1 MRLIWTNLNNRYYIY
16 TKLFFLSIWL
26 NNWLTMHQVIVPSTT
41 CLWVVAIYLL
51 LGTIMFAEWEGW
63 NYMDSI
69 YFCVTS
75 LTKIGFGDLVPGT
88 SDHDSTMHEVKL
100 VINFVYILLGMAIVA
115 MCYYLLKE
123 EVTVKLTQ
131 FEDKMKDKIWVFK
144 QKVSMNKKWID
155 AFWIQLST
163 KFLLSGTLLLE
174 SSHNLSQRLPQL
186 LTCFVYVL
194 EIKVSNSNLVQNV
207 DWFTIFVHYF
217 AWHSLWKLSQYR
229 CIDCWWLGHRRLGMF
244 WEYYNQNSKHW

>member
-1 MRLIWTNLNNRYYIY
+1 MP
-16 TKLFFLSIWL
+16 
-26 NNWLTMHQVIVPSTT
+26 QVIVPSTT

-144 QKVSMNKKWID
+144 QKVSMNKK
-155 AFWIQLST
+155 
-163 KFLLSGTLLLE
+163 
-174 SSHNLSQRLPQL
+174 
-186 LTCFVYVL
+186 
-194 EIKVSNSNLVQNV
+194 
-207 DWFTIFVHYF
+207 
-217 AWHSLWKLSQYR
+217 
-229 CIDCWWLGHRRLGMF
+229 
-244 WEYYNQNSKHW
+244 